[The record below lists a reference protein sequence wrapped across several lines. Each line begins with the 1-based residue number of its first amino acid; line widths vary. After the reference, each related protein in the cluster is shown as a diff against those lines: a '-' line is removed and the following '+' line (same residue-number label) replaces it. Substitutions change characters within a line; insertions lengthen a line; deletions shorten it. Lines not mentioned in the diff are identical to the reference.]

1 MSTSKLDLWYHIRF
15 SRTIQGRVYAPDAC
29 PLHPPPPSEHI
40 DADIPSMQAV
50 EDLTLETTG
59 RFVAPQGSESLG
71 LGVYA
76 LDNPSEY
83 GPFCELP
90 W

>member
-1 MSTSKLDLWYHIRF
+1 
-15 SRTIQGRVYAPDAC
+15 
-29 PLHPPPPSEHI
+29 
-40 DADIPSMQAV
+40 QAV

-59 RFVAPQGSESLG
+59 RFVAPQGSSSLG

>member
-1 MSTSKLDLWYHIRF
+1 MKL
-15 SRTIQGRVYAPDAC
+15 QVYADEVVN
-29 PLHPPPPSEHI
+29 HM
-40 DADIPSMQAV
+40 IPIPRNASLYTQAV

-59 RFVAPQGSESLG
+59 TFVAPQGSKSLG
-71 LGVYA
+71 LGLYA
-76 LDNPSEY
+76 LDDPAAY